1 MIDLVRYTERRRIT
15 SNLVKSLAK
24 QFPVPNAEK
33 PKMVRI
39 SVTDD
44 DATDS
49 LESKEEDGGR
59 GKNGV
64 FLKCN
69 ETTPFFKGIF

>member
-1 MIDLVRYTERRRIT
+1 MIDLVRYIERWRIT

-24 QFPVPNAEK
+24 QFLVPNAEK

-49 LESKEEDGGR
+49 SESKEEDGGEGGR
-59 GKNGV
+59 MG
-64 FLKCN
+64 FS
-69 ETTPFFKGIF
+69 